1 MPHNV
6 QFYILPPASDH
17 QLSDLILQLD
27 TPGIHIHADD
37 AEHADALSTIL
48 WEHPKERFIP
58 NIVNT
63 HCPLAV
69 IHIGWDHI
77 PSDRTLIIN
86 ASVHLLATTHI
97 EWVIGTKDSEQV
109 KLARKRYAHW
119 KQQGYSLEH
128 LNQVTS
134 QV

>member
-1 MPHNV
+1 MPSKV

-17 QLSDLILQLD
+17 QLSDLVLLLD
-27 TPGIHIHADD
+27 TSGIHIHADD
-37 AEHADALSTIL
+37 AEHAEALSKIL
-48 WEHPKERFIP
+48 WEHPKERYIT
-58 NIVNT
+58 NIVNA

-86 ASVHLLATTHI
+86 ASMHALETTHI
-97 EWVIGTKDSEQV
+97 EWVIGDKASDQV

-119 KQQGYSLEH
+119 KQLGHNLEH
-128 LNQVTS
+128 LNQVAT
-134 QV
+134 